1 MSKHTKPRNK
11 TPWLFALALL
21 VFWASLSIST
31 AVSEPDDN
39 MQSTTLQLAPA
50 SSVQRLEITGYAA
63 SNYRYRWGSI
73 YIALPKH
80 FGL

>member
-63 SNYRYRWGSI
+63 SNYR
-73 YIALPKH
+73 
-80 FGL
+80 